1 MAVIGL
7 LMGGLAGG
15 IIGILGGLG
24 YTNLAST
31 TSFEGYSGFVVVFW
45 MLAGILLGMIIGFVT
60 GLKRSAI

>member
-15 IIGILGGLG
+15 IVGILGGLG

-31 TSFEGYSGFVVVFW
+31 TSFEGYSGFVIVFW
-45 MLAGILLGMIIGFVT
+45 MLGGIVLGMVVGFAT